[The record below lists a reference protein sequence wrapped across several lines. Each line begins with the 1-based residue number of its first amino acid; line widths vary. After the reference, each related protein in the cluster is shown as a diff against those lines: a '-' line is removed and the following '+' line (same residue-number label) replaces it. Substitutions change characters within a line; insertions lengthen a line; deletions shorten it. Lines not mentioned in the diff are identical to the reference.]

1 MQGRRGGRS
10 RAAALPFAAATVL
23 TCGVLTG
30 CESPVPFYPPG
41 EGSPD
46 GPVVGLGGPA
56 PYLSARPG
64 GALGRGDPSPGA
76 PGGPAGAVPMAPAG
90 GHVYAAAG
98 PGMISPDA
106 RGVPPRLYVAHGRAV
121 EIVDAASLRA
131 VGRLRT
137 GAAQVAASWDM
148 RRLWATDPAGGAL
161 VPFGPGGARG
171 RAVRAGAPA
180 GLYFTPEGRSALVLA
195 HRPHRV
201 EVRDRRTMRRGG
213 SVPLPCAA
221 RYADFTSDGA
231 SLVATCTSAGALA
244 RVDVAGRRL
253 SGTLRLPEGASP
265 GDLRLSPDGSLFYVA
280 DSAKG
285 GVWMVD
291 AARLSVLGFVRTGP
305 GARGLSV
312 GRNARRLFVV
322 GAGSLT
328 AVEFATRRVSARWPL
343 PGRRPPVPGGVS
355 SDGASLWLAD
365 PGGLV
370 YAVSTRTG
378 RILRKFRV
386 SGRPSGLSVHPQP
399 GRHSLGGTGLYR

>member
-1 MQGRRGGRS
+1 
-10 RAAALPFAAATVL
+10 
-23 TCGVLTG
+23 
-30 CESPVPFYPPG
+30 
-41 EGSPD
+41 
-46 GPVVGLGGPA
+46 
-56 PYLSARPG
+56 
-64 GALGRGDPSPGA
+64 
-76 PGGPAGAVPMAPAG
+76 MAPAG

-121 EIVDAASLRA
+121 EIVDAASLRT

-343 PGRRPPVPGGVS
+343 PAAVPPCR
-355 SDGASLWLAD
+355 AACR
-365 PGGLV
+365 
-370 YAVSTRTG
+370 RTG
-378 RILRKFRV
+378 RPCGSPIPAASSTRSPPGRAGSCGSSASPGAPAVCPSIPSPAATPWAAPACTADAPPARPQWAGTWCQSGRSSSTRASV
-386 SGRPSGLSVHPQP
+386 SGWSRS
-399 GRHSLGGTGLYR
+399 R